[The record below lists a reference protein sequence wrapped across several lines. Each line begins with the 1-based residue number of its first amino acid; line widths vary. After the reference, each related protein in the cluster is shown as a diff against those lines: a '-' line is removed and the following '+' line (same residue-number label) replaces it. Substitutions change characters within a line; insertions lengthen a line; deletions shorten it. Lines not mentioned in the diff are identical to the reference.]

1 MAKSDPNSNGLRQDQ
16 PEWCPSGLIPGPK
29 GVLAGVDMNRHTIA
43 LVCVVSGVSS
53 GLDDTERP
61 RLTSDRR
68 LRRSA
73 GSAILIPCGPN
84 CIVRRVK
91 NPSNFGRSDERGSGD
106 RPALVFVL
114 RISGNGRRVFNL
126 VELTAL
132 RHAVSWRGLNGG
144 ARRVYWGPKANVEI
158 TRSIYS
164 SSRYSIPCFETL
176 AFVMESRSLS
186 QNSSSASSTAG
197 AVSSHAQPSYL

>member
-73 GSAILIPCGPN
+73 GSAILISCVPN
-84 CIVRRVK
+84 HIVRQVK
-91 NPSNFGRSDERGSGD
+91 NPSNSGRSDERRSGD
-106 RPALVFVL
+106 RPVLAFVL
-114 RISGNGRRVFNL
+114 RISRNGRRVFKL
-126 VELTAL
+126 IELTAL
-132 RHAVSWRGLNGG
+132 RHAVSWVARSAGPGEP
-144 ARRVYWGPKANVEI
+144 ARRRVHVCPVCAGFFWRRHGPGRVPKPRVRG
-158 TRSIYS
+158 T
-164 SSRYSIPCFETL
+164 P
-176 AFVMESRSLS
+176 
-186 QNSSSASSTAG
+186 AG
-197 AVSSHAQPSYL
+197 ACPRDRLYHGRL